1 MDSHIF
7 NVENIESNEVEEFNP
22 FEGNYDVRQMN
33 ATDPNTI
40 TSTTNIASATVNK
53 KKDQKFGPIS
63 AKSRWWKECPYKRH
77 NVCFVKKF

>member
-33 ATDPNTI
+33 ANDPNTI
-40 TSTTNIASATVNK
+40 TSTASIASATVNK
-53 KKDQKFGPIS
+53 KKKDQKFGPI
-63 AKSRWWKECPYKRH
+63 
-77 NVCFVKKF
+77 